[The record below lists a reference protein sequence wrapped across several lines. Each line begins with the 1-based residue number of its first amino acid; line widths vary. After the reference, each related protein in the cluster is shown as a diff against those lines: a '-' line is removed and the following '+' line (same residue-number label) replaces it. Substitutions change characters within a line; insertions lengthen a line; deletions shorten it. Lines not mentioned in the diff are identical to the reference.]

1 MHTPTTTHRTRWL
14 AAASVLVASTI
25 AVTGVA
31 AGEEES
37 IREARDKREDAAER
51 VAEAAET
58 LELIEAEDSEVAGAL
73 MALDTVVILQ
83 EARIAEARQA
93 IEAAEAEATLRWVE
107 TDRVAT
113 EIEDLRQRLR
123 ELAVDVYVSSMRP
136 GTFLD
141 SKDMTTAVRK
151 SAILDAVIGD
161 HGDLVARLRTLES
174 DREDIARS
182 AEQAIGDAELR
193 QREVESSLVILEG
206 RIASREAVRNELQER
221 IQSQEAEVARWER
234 EQYLM
239 AILIDNL
246 IAEELRRSAPD
257 LTKESGQG
265 FIMPIEGKISSGFG
279 MRTHPILGTQRMHN
293 GVDFSC
299 VRDQPIWAAKLG
311 TVIFAGWRDGYGN
324 IVLVE
329 HEGPV
334 ITLYAHMNELLVSK
348 DMEVAT
354 GDLIGKCGSSGR
366 STGPHLHFEVR
377 SGGEPKDPQIVLPG

>member
-1 MHTPTTTHRTRWL
+1 MRKPTTTRNPRRF
-14 AAASVLVASTI
+14 AAVFILVASTI
-25 AVTGVA
+25 AATGVA
-31 AGEEES
+31 RGEEGS
-37 IREARDKREDAAER
+37 IREAREKREDAAER
-51 VAEAAET
+51 VAQAAEA
-58 LELIEAEDSEVAGAL
+58 LELVEAEDSEVAGAL
-73 MALDTVVILQ
+73 MALDAVVALQ

-107 TDRVAT
+107 ADRVAT
-113 EIEDLRQRLR
+113 EIEDLRQRLQ

-136 GTFLD
+136 GPFLD
-141 SKDMTTAVRK
+141 SEDITTAIRK

-161 HGDLVARLRTLES
+161 HGDLVARLRALET

-182 AEQAIGDAELR
+182 ADQAIGDAERR
-193 QREVESSLVILEG
+193 QREIESSLVILEG
-206 RIASREAVRNELQER
+206 GIASREAVRDELQER
-221 IQSQEAEVARWER
+221 IQAQEAEVARWER

-265 FIMPIEGKISSGFG
+265 FIMPIEGTISSGFG

-311 TVIFAGWRDGYGN
+311 TVIFADRRDGYGK

-334 ITLYAHMNELLVSK
+334 ISLYAHLNELLVSK
-348 DMEVAT
+348 DMAVAT
-354 GDLIGKCGSSGR
+354 GDLIGKCGTTGR

>member
-1 MHTPTTTHRTRWL
+1 MYTPTTTHRPRWL

>member
-1 MHTPTTTHRTRWL
+1 MRKPTTTRRPWRF
-14 AAASVLVASTI
+14 AAVFVLVVSTI
-25 AVTGVA
+25 ASTGVA
-31 AGEEES
+31 AGEEGS
-37 IREARDKREDAAER
+37 IRDAREKREDAAGR
-51 VAEAAET
+51 AAQAAEA
-58 LELIEAEDSEVAGAL
+58 LELVEAEDSEVAGAL
-73 MALDTVVILQ
+73 MALDTVVTFQ

-107 TDRVAT
+107 TDRVAV

-136 GTFLD
+136 GAFLD
-141 SKDMTTAVRK
+141 SADMSTAVWK
-151 SAILDAVIGD
+151 SAILAAVIGD
-161 HGDLVARLRTLES
+161 HGDLVARLRALES

-182 AEQAIGDAELR
+182 ADQAIGDAERR
-193 QREVESSLVILEG
+193 QREIESSLVILEG
-206 RIASREAVRNELQER
+206 GIASREAVRDELQER
-221 IQSQEAEVARWER
+221 IQAQEAEVARWER

-265 FIMPIEGKISSGFG
+265 FIMPIEGKIASGFG
-279 MRTHPILGTQRMHN
+279 IRTHPILGTQRMHN
-293 GVDFSC
+293 GVDFPC

-311 TVIFAGWRDGYGN
+311 SVIFAGWREGYGN

-348 DMEVAT
+348 SMEVST
-354 GDLIGKCGSSGR
+354 GELIGKCGSSGR

-377 SGGEPKDPQIVLPG
+377 SGGEPKDPLIVLPE